1 MVSQL
6 EKFLE
11 KEEEK
16 EITNIKKVIIL
27 SGREYGEDTEFN
39 RVEENSIKA
48 RAFDRIVLLFKTVGT
63 SETVKEKEEL
73 LELLKEV
80 ETIDVVG
87 QFI

>member
-39 RVEENSIKA
+39 LVKENIIKA

-63 SETVKEKEEL
+63 SKTVKEKVEL
-73 LELLKEV
+73 LEILKEIK
-80 ETIDVVG
+80 TIDVIG